1 MSEEHPPL
9 VHVERSRRAVRILA
23 VRRLLIEKGVVTTDE
38 LDDII
43 LRASAR
49 TPADGAK
56 VVARA
61 WLDETFRERLLTDA
75 RAAVADLGYQLSH
88 DAELAVVENTAE
100 VHHLVVCTL
109 CSCYP
114 TSLLGPPPD
123 WYKSFAYRQRA
134 VVEPRAV
141 LREFGLEL
149 ADDIRVRV
157 VDSTA
162 DIRYLVLPR
171 RPAGTRGMEEDA
183 LAELVTRDSM
193 IGDWRRRSAARLN
206 ASIVGVEWRPEKGG
220 RHHGRSSLK
229 PRFRT

>member
-1 MSEEHPPL
+1 MTDEHPPL
-9 VHVERSRRAVRILA
+9 IHAGRSRRAVRILA
-23 VRRLLIEKGVVTTDE
+23 IRRLLIEKDVVTTDE

-43 LRASAR
+43 VRARAR

-61 WLDETFRERLLTDA
+61 WLDGAFRERLLGDA
-75 RAAVADLGYQLSH
+75 RTAVADLGYQLSH
-88 DAELAVVENTAE
+88 DAELAVVENTVD

-141 LREFGLEL
+141 LREFGLDL
-149 ADDIRVRV
+149 ADDVRVRV

-162 DIRYLVLPR
+162 DIRYLVLPL
-171 RPAGTRGMEEDA
+171 RPAGSEGLGEEA
-183 LAELVTRDSM
+183 LARLVTRDSM
-193 IGDWRRRSAARLN
+193 IGVAEARTRDR
-206 ASIVGVEWRPEKGG
+206 V
-220 RHHGRSSLK
+220 
-229 PRFRT
+229 